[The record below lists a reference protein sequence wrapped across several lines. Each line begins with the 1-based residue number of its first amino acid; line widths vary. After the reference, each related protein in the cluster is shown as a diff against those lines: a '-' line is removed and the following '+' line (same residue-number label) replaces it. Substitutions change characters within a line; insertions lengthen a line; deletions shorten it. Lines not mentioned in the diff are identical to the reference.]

1 MFVLI
6 IDANETK
13 VLYTLY
19 FLLIIIALMIAVSV
33 YYYLIKYTAKQK
45 DLSPFYVTNNEL
57 IIIYY
62 EIKK

>member
-1 MFVLI
+1 
-6 IDANETK
+6 
-13 VLYTLY
+13 
-19 FLLIIIALMIAVSV
+19 MIAVSV

-45 DLSPFYVTNNEL
+45 GLLPFYVTNNKL

>member
-1 MFVLI
+1 
-6 IDANETK
+6 
-13 VLYTLY
+13 
-19 FLLIIIALMIAVSV
+19 MIAVSV

-45 DLSPFYVTNNEL
+45 DLLPFYVTNNEL